1 MLEAEIIEFC
11 SPTLADLKTAGLF
24 NYRFQEIDILKS
36 EVFEEN
42 RKLNEKGVF
51 IELLKIQDSRALV
64 YVYRRERLK
73 RDLMQKEA
81 QRLLEQMGYSRR
93 EWRDCLEQLKERLGE
108 YECFPHEIG
117 LFLGYP
123 FQDVIGFIEQKG
135 QNYKCAGF
143 WKVYGDETEMR
154 KLFYRLKKCREIYGR
169 LFSEGRS
176 IFQLTVAA

>member
-11 SPTLADLKTAGLF
+11 SPTLAGLKTAGLF

-108 YECFPHEIG
+108 YESFPHEIG

-123 FQDVIGFIEQKG
+123 FQDVLGFIEQKG
-135 QNYKCAGF
+135 RNYKCAGF
-143 WKVYGDETEMR
+143 WKVYGDETEMT
-154 KLFYRLKKCREIYGR
+154 KLFHRLKKCREIYGR

-176 IFQLTVAA
+176 ILQLTVAA

>member
-11 SPTLADLKTAGLF
+11 SPTLAGLKTAGLF

-64 YVYRRERLK
+64 YVYRREWLE

-81 QRLLEQMGYSRR
+81 QRLLEQIGYSRR

-108 YECFPHEIG
+108 YESFPHEIG

-135 QNYKCAGF
+135 RNYKCAGF

-154 KLFYRLKKCREIYGR
+154 KLFYQLKKCREIYGR
-169 LFSEGRS
+169 LFSEGRT